1 MSTRERRMAYAQ
13 QVSVRNLKDKTS
25 RLGVK
30 RDVKE
35 QTKAKMGRNKRLQE
49 TRENRAEKRR
59 EIHMK
64 DRFV

>member
-13 QVSVRNLKDKTS
+13 QVSVRNLKDKTN